1 MKFLLP
7 LLGLHCTDRLL
18 LRDRQCFSGFR
29 TLLTF
34 TLFPT
39 FSSWAPTR
47 VLLPGSL
54 VPIEVDQVWCGSNGK
69 LYVLPSENGEV
80 TQAPRR
86 GRAAPAPAQSH
97 SSRSRGRGRGAG
109 RGGAGPDATML
120 NWVSCAA
127 GSSPHMA
134 AKLRCPR
141 IGSASGTSNPKC

>member
-109 RGGAGPDATML
+109 PGAGPGGGARCHHVELSVLRSREFSTHGSQAE
-120 NWVSCAA
+120 VSTHRFCF
-127 GSSPHMA
+127 GN
-134 AKLRCPR
+134 
-141 IGSASGTSNPKC
+141 I